1 MISSKAVMATVILI
15 SGSVVQAES
24 LDALRSELVFKGQ
37 KWQTVAPAMSQH
49 EYKRAYRKNQRQVLK
64 HVESYSHDALTAVGI
79 PEMGVTLMNS
89 AAAFA
94 VTDNV
99 RFSLNKSK
107 TLGLG
112 IKDASEGDRTLYFG
126 VKFDW

>member
-1 MISSKAVMATVILI
+1 MATVILI

-24 LDALRSELVFKGQ
+24 LDAFRSELVFKGQ
-37 KWQTVAPAMSQH
+37 KWRSVAPEMSQQ

-64 HVESYSHDALTAVGI
+64 HVKSYSHDALTAVGV
-79 PEMGVTLMNS
+79 PEMGVTLVNS

-94 VTDNV
+94 VTDDV
-99 RFSLNKSK
+99 RFSLNRSK

-112 IKDASEGDRTLYFG
+112 VKDASEGDRTLYFG
-126 VKFDW
+126 IKLDW